1 MTTPPSAS
9 GKPRWIAYVLI
20 AALVSFVLLDLLIV
34 VSGTRVLA
42 QALQPVA
49 PASSAGDGGQWMC
62 RYFDGTGF
70 VMVPV
75 SAEPGRV
82 PECPL
87 LLPAAGSH

>member
-1 MTTPPSAS
+1 MTTTPSAS

-49 PASSAGDGGQWMC
+49 PAGEGGQWMC